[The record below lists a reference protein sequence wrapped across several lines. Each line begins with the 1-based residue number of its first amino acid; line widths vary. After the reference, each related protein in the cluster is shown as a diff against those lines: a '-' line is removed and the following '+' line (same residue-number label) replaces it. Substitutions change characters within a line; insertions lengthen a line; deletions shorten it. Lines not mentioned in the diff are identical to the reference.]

1 MLQLRYHAICHI
13 DFSDLLRK
21 RLLSQKRRCYIY
33 KVYNDRHGHSIQS
46 IPQPG
51 SAASIVAEESA
62 SCSTM
67 FNLKKSLAAIAP
79 LALAAFTDAQNTT
92 SSAAASIPTINL
104 DGVPNN
110 TLDATAFALVYGSP
124 LIQLINQT
132 NQVYG
137 VVGGANKINHQTGL
151 ASLSSAAVVKP
162 NVDTLYSRIVIDLSQ
177 SDLVITVPNITDRYW
192 IFPFYDAYVKATN
205 PVT

>member
-1 MLQLRYHAICHI
+1 
-13 DFSDLLRK
+13 
-21 RLLSQKRRCYIY
+21 
-33 KVYNDRHGHSIQS
+33 
-46 IPQPG
+46 
-51 SAASIVAEESA
+51 
-62 SCSTM
+62 M

-205 PVT
+205 LVT